1 MSRSFTAP
9 PKDPQATLDY
19 GMDWSRWLGEDEEIV
34 AQQVTATG
42 DLPITL
48 ARIEPG
54 GKEVAW
60 RLSGGE
66 AGEDYFVTV
75 RIDTSS
81 GQRDERSLRV
91 PVRER

>member
-1 MSRSFTAP
+1 MSHSFTAP

-19 GMDWSRWLGEDEEIV
+19 GMDWSRWLAEDEDIIV
-34 AQQVTATG
+34 QQVTATG

-48 ARIEPG
+48 PRILPG

-60 RLSGGE
+60 RLSGGA
-66 AGEDYFVTV
+66 AGQDYFVTV

-81 GQRDERSLRV
+81 GQRDERTIRV